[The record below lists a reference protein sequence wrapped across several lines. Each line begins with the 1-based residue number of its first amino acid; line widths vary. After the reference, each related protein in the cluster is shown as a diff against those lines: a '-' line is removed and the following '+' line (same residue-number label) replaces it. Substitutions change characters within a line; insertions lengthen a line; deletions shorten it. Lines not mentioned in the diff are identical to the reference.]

1 VFGENRFRYDG
12 AQTAG
17 PDQPQNGGVE
27 MNCED
32 DQMAHEQN
40 ASSP

>member
-1 VFGENRFRYDG
+1 VFGENRFRYDS

-17 PDQPQNGGVE
+17 PNQPQSLGDE